1 MFFYI
6 FKCFVM
12 CCNVAVSKLGIK
24 LGLGQEG
31 HPYALCL
38 GVTFQGQNLVCI
50 GQSVYL
56 TCETG
61 VINIYL

>member
-1 MFFYI
+1 MF
-6 FKCFVM
+6 
-12 CCNVAVSKLGIK
+12 CNVAVSKLGIK
-24 LGLGQEG
+24 LGFRLGKC

-38 GVTFQGQNLVCI
+38 EVTFQGQNLVCV